1 MPAVFLVLRLDSGCL
16 VGFCAPAKL
25 SPASEAHP
33 EVRRV
38 RAWMKVVVEKPKW
51 LELREIL
58 RELTG
63 FVDRQDLL
71 IDWMDGSGRVF
82 QGWLPVFILSS
93 LEDEG
98 SIPEEGGSE
107 KERRRGSYSSTFR
120 GRSVSTQPPAG
131 LSTPVTQEESRPA
144 WQRGWTPRY
153 ATCRACCA
161 EVVSGPCRAHLLPT
175 LRPCTPARPSRRPQ
189 VSPPPHSF

>member
-38 RAWMKVVVEKPKW
+38 RAWMRVVVEKPKW

-71 IDWMDGSGRVF
+71 IGWMERRVF
-82 QGWLPVFILSS
+82 QG
-93 LEDEG
+93 
-98 SIPEEGGSE
+98 
-107 KERRRGSYSSTFR
+107 
-120 GRSVSTQPPAG
+120 
-131 LSTPVTQEESRPA
+131 
-144 WQRGWTPRY
+144 
-153 ATCRACCA
+153 
-161 EVVSGPCRAHLLPT
+161 
-175 LRPCTPARPSRRPQ
+175 
-189 VSPPPHSF
+189 

>member
-1 MPAVFLVLRLDSGCL
+1 MPAVFLVLHLDSGCL

-38 RAWMKVVVEKPKW
+38 RAWLRMVTSCLVEKPKW

-82 QGWLPVFILSS
+82 QG
-93 LEDEG
+93 
-98 SIPEEGGSE
+98 
-107 KERRRGSYSSTFR
+107 
-120 GRSVSTQPPAG
+120 
-131 LSTPVTQEESRPA
+131 
-144 WQRGWTPRY
+144 
-153 ATCRACCA
+153 
-161 EVVSGPCRAHLLPT
+161 
-175 LRPCTPARPSRRPQ
+175 
-189 VSPPPHSF
+189 

>member
-1 MPAVFLVLRLDSGCL
+1 MPAVFLVLHLDSGCL

-82 QGWLPVFILSS
+82 QG
-93 LEDEG
+93 
-98 SIPEEGGSE
+98 
-107 KERRRGSYSSTFR
+107 
-120 GRSVSTQPPAG
+120 
-131 LSTPVTQEESRPA
+131 
-144 WQRGWTPRY
+144 
-153 ATCRACCA
+153 
-161 EVVSGPCRAHLLPT
+161 
-175 LRPCTPARPSRRPQ
+175 
-189 VSPPPHSF
+189 

>member
-38 RAWMKVVVEKPKW
+38 RAWLRMVTSCLVEKPKW

-63 FVDRQDLL
+63 SVDRQDLL

-82 QGWLPVFILSS
+82 QG
-93 LEDEG
+93 
-98 SIPEEGGSE
+98 
-107 KERRRGSYSSTFR
+107 
-120 GRSVSTQPPAG
+120 
-131 LSTPVTQEESRPA
+131 
-144 WQRGWTPRY
+144 
-153 ATCRACCA
+153 
-161 EVVSGPCRAHLLPT
+161 
-175 LRPCTPARPSRRPQ
+175 
-189 VSPPPHSF
+189 